1 MSDAAVNKAKTLE
14 KVNPIALPDKA
25 GSGTLTPAEH
35 LANLE
40 QNKVNEPKKLPNIE
54 IVRNF
59 IHRGSGNRGYSEA
72 LRALTEMGDRAK
84 RLKSENDE
92 LRNNVAV
99 LRFRM
104 EGLRGYVFGEDLRSL
119 ALPVP
124 VEVPQGRR
132 QSLAMRWL
140 KTYSAGRGER
150 TMRDK
155 LAGEILDAMNFRGS
169 SVKKKDDVHKM
180 AEANKAFAHF
190 RW

>member
-1 MSDAAVNKAKTLE
+1 MPRRREVPKRE
-14 KVNPIALPDKA
+14 VLPDPLYQSQLVTKFINCVMER
-25 GSGTLTPAEH
+25 GKKSTAERI
-35 LANLE
+35 LYGAL
-40 QNKVNEPKKLPNIE
+40 E
-54 IVRNF
+54 IVAKK
-59 IHRGSGNRGYSEA
+59 SGEEA
-72 LRALTEMGDRAK
+72 IEAFQKAINNIKPSVEV
-84 RLKSENDE
+84 KS
-92 LRNNVAV
+92 RRVGGAT
-99 LRFRM
+99 
-104 EGLRGYVFGEDLRSL
+104 YQ
-119 ALPVP
+119 VP
-124 VEVPQGRR
+124 VEVPQSRR